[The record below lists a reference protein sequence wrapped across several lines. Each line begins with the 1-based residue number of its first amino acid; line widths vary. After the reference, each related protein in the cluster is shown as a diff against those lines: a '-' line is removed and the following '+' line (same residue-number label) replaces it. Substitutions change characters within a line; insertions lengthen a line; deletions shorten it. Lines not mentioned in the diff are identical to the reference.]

1 MSDFQGEP
9 TRVLEN
15 EHVMVEYLADS
26 ARIVRFAPK
35 GKQNIFAELKKI
47 PVTTAYGDFKFR
59 GGHRLW
65 HAPEH
70 MPRTY
75 IPDNEGAL
83 LSIIPNG
90 VRIEM
95 PPEPWTHIAKAIE
108 IELNSEKPQVIVRH
122 ELRNDGAWAA
132 EFAPWALTMLKQGG
146 VSIFPQPVGNV
157 DDAGL
162 LSNRRLSVWP
172 YTKMDDP
179 RLTLRDDFILVHAT
193 PSLPPIKF
201 GYFNPH
207 GWMGYWIANV
217 LFVKRFEAQSDAQ
230 YPDNGCTVA
239 SYCNNE
245 FIELESLGEL
255 APVAPG
261 QTVLHNELWELHETL
276 DVPFIPADVQQLIAG
291 TIS

>member
-1 MSDFQGEP
+1 MSDFHGEP

-15 EHVMVEYLADS
+15 EHVMVEYLANS

-35 GKQNIFAELKKI
+35 GKQNIFAELKKT

-83 LSIIPNG
+83 LSVIPNG

-108 IELNSEKPQVIVRH
+108 LELNSEKPQVIVRH
-122 ELRNDGAWAA
+122 ELRNDGAWVA

-146 VSIFPQPVGNV
+146 VGIFPQPFGNV

-207 GWMGYWIANV
+207 GWMGYWIDNT
-217 LFVKRFEAQSDAQ
+217 LFVKRFDAQNDSQ
-230 YPDNGCTVA
+230 YPDNGCNVE
-239 SYCNNE
+239 SYCNDE
-245 FIELESLGEL
+245 FIELESLGAL
-255 APVAPG
+255 TSVAPG

-276 DVPFIPADVQQLIAG
+276 DVPFIPVDVQRLIVG
-291 TIS
+291 H